1 MENELKNILKNY
13 VRQYVNESNKF
24 VVQQIV
30 FDLIDSMRNDP
41 RKEKK
46 GEIVILDNCL
56 MKLPR
61 SSIINLLIP
70 AIFTRAN
77 FSASFRYF
85 SSSVSLLTLRFLI
98 FAWPRD
104 CDWDIKRVGI
114 SRLVIIFYCY
124 RISFTRFVFV
134 KQMGRN
140 VVECRFG

>member
-1 MENELKNILKNY
+1 MELKNILKNY

-30 FDLIDSMRNDP
+30 FDVIDSMRNDP

-70 AIFTRAN
+70 RYLREQTFQRASATSAPR
-77 FSASFRYF
+77 FSFNAALSD
-85 SSSVSLLTLRFLI
+85 LRL
-98 FAWPRD
+98 A
-104 CDWDIKRVGI
+104 
-114 SRLVIIFYCY
+114 SRL
-124 RISFTRFVFV
+124 RL
-134 KQMGRN
+134 RN
-140 VVECRFG
+140 

>member
-77 FSASFRYF
+77 FSASFRYL

-104 CDWDIKRVGI
+104 CDWEIKRVGI
-114 SRLVIIFYCY
+114 SRLVIIFYSY
-124 RISFTRFVFV
+124 RISFTCFVFV
-134 KQMGRN
+134 KQVGRS
-140 VVECRFG
+140 VVEGRFG

>member
-30 FDLIDSMRNDP
+30 FDVIDSMRNDP

-77 FSASFRYF
+77 FSASFRYL
-85 SSSVSLLTLRFLI
+85 SSSFL
-98 FAWPRD
+98 F
-104 CDWDIKRVGI
+104 
-114 SRLVIIFYCY
+114 
-124 RISFTRFVFV
+124 
-134 KQMGRN
+134 
-140 VVECRFG
+140 

>member
-70 AIFTRAN
+70 AIFTQAN
-77 FSASFRYF
+77 FSASFRYL
-85 SSSVSLLTLRFLI
+85 SSSFL
-98 FAWPRD
+98 F
-104 CDWDIKRVGI
+104 
-114 SRLVIIFYCY
+114 
-124 RISFTRFVFV
+124 
-134 KQMGRN
+134 
-140 VVECRFG
+140 